1 MENLSL
7 HVLQRS
13 LHDIYSRDVHTA
25 SWQQLTESFSQFKIG
40 RGKSNLK
47 QTRCNEPIKH
57 GSISIMEASTSFS
70 IQATI
75 VAYCE
80 VCLGKLREHTNVL

>member
-1 MENLSL
+1 MFYNDRCTTST
-7 HVLQRS
+7 VAMYIR
-13 LHDIYSRDVHTA
+13 HTA
-25 SWQQLTESFSQFKIG
+25 SWQQLSENFSQFKIG

-75 VAYCE
+75 VAHCE